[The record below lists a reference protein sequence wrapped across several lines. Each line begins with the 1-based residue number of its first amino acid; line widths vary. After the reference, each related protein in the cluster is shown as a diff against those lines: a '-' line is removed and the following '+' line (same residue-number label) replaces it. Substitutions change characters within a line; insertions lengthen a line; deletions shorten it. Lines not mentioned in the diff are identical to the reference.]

1 MRIRKYIYYCAI
13 LMAFL
18 GCYLNKVIANESIFI
33 KRYGFGFERRSSDG
47 KPIVYLSNPSVAEG
61 GGEYNDSSDD
71 VDVRLAVKQSADSVL
86 AFVTF
91 TNNSNQLYFLP
102 KIYYPMRFEKINGE
116 MFDALCDKKIS
127 ITTGSVSL
135 DYLSGS
141 CPFDFDISEYV
152 KINPTEKV
160 SLQIKLN
167 DMYAFLPGE
176 QDYFIKAVKYK
187 LVKSKWFVFK
197 SIDKIFFSILMRQN
211 HCDKYNQEAIFNNG
225 IVCDDYEF
233 DERMDF
239 FIGHF
244 LKKNDNENSIYV
256 SSNEVSVKV
265 NGSKVRSPY

>member
-18 GCYLNKVIANESIFI
+18 GFYLNKVIANGSIFI

-152 KINPTEKV
+152 K
-160 SLQIKLN
+160 
-167 DMYAFLPGE
+167 
-176 QDYFIKAVKYK
+176 
-187 LVKSKWFVFK
+187 
-197 SIDKIFFSILMRQN
+197 
-211 HCDKYNQEAIFNNG
+211 
-225 IVCDDYEF
+225 
-233 DERMDF
+233 
-239 FIGHF
+239 
-244 LKKNDNENSIYV
+244 
-256 SSNEVSVKV
+256 
-265 NGSKVRSPY
+265 